1 MNAGYLR
8 TPHLHGD
15 LIAFVA
21 EDDVWLAPVDGGRAW
36 RVSADRVPAASP
48 RFSPDGS
55 LLAWTSRL
63 DGGEPE
69 IQVAPTAGGAARR
82 LTYWG
87 GAKTAVRGWLPS
99 EEPLVLATT
108 EAGEPS
114 MRQTWLHAVPLDGG
128 PATRLPYGP
137 IGGVAFAP
145 GTRFEAA
152 ARSAPVLPEAGALEP
167 IAGATG
173 ESIMGAASL
182 TVATGGGVLLS
193 SVLSSEPARW
203 KRYRGGAAGRLW
215 IDRTGDGEFARL
227 LPEVTASLV
236 CPLWIGDRVA
246 FLSDHEGVANLY
258 SCLPDGTELRR
269 HTDHAEFYARNA
281 TTDGTRVVYQHAGEL
296 WLLDSLEDTPR
307 RLEVRTGGPAAPLR
321 PHPIDPARDLGG
333 LAVDRTGRSSVVEVR
348 GTVHR
353 LTHLDGPATVL
364 AAEPGTRARIP
375 AVPAAAT
382 ESVGAV
388 WVTDA
393 GGEDALE
400 VVPASPDAPG
410 GPVRRLAHGAL
421 GRVLELAVTPDGS
434 TAAVAAHDGR
444 LLLVDLA
451 DGTVRTVT
459 TSREGD
465 VSGLA
470 FSPDSD
476 WLAWSE
482 PGPYPLRRI
491 RLYRRSDN
499 ESATIV
505 DVTDLRFVDL
515 EPVFTLDGRHL
526 AFLSLRTFDPFY
538 DEHDF
543 DLAFIAACRPYL
555 VPLSAHTPS
564 PFGPSLHGRAAGP
577 GTEDGAEPTEAA
589 EVPRTE
595 VDVAGLAQ
603 RVVPFPVRAGQYH
616 SLAAAKGGLL
626 WISEPLTGTLGDAQS
641 PADTAPSRSELVRFD
656 LGRNK
661 AEVLVDGLDDFRV
674 SGDGT
679 RLIFT
684 DGSTS
689 RVVSAERKAGGEGT
703 GPDESLALDLNRLRV
718 EVTPTV
724 EWRQAYDEAAR
735 LMRDHF
741 WRRDMG
747 GVDWAAVTA
756 RYRPLVDRLGSADD
770 FVDLLWEVQGELNT
784 SHAYVLPKDTGGDP
798 KTRQGLLGADLRR
811 TADGHWRI
819 ERILPGEISDTKARS
834 PLAAPGVAA
843 RPGEVLLAV
852 DGRPVDPTTG
862 PAPLLVGTADQP
874 VELLLGP
881 AQDGPT
887 VAAGSDRPADQSDP
901 RPEPR
906 RVVVVPVGDEEP
918 LRYQDWVLRRRAHVR
933 ALSGGRVGYLHV
945 PDMQALGWAQ
955 LFRDLR
961 VETQREAL
969 IVDLRENRGG
979 HTSQLVVEKLAGK
992 VIGWQVADDGA
1003 YGWTYPQHAPRGPLV
1018 AVADEFSGSDGD
1030 IATGAI
1036 KALGLGPV
1044 VGVRTWGGTVGI
1056 DMRYHLVDGTVVTQP
1071 RYATWIEGQ
1080 GWEMENRGV
1089 EPDIE
1094 VVRAPQHWARGE
1106 DPQLDT
1112 AVRLAVESLAGRPA
1126 AVRPTLPPI

>member
-8 TPHLHGD
+8 SPHLHGE
-15 LIAFVA
+15 LITFIA
-21 EDDVWLAPVDGGRAW
+21 EDDVWLAPIDGGRAW
-36 RVSADRVPAASP
+36 RVSADRAPAAGP

-63 DGGEPE
+63 DGDRPE
-69 IQVAPTAGGAARR
+69 VQVAPTSGGATRR

-87 GAKTAVRGWLPS
+87 GMKTSVRGWLPG
-99 EEPLVLATT
+99 EQPLVLATT
-108 EAGEPS
+108 EVGEPS

-128 PATRLPYGP
+128 PAVRLPYGP
-137 IGGVAFAP
+137 VGEITFAP
-145 GTRFEAA
+145 GVRFG
-152 ARSAPVLPEAGALEP
+152 PEP
-167 IAGATG
+167 AGATG
-173 ESIMGAASL
+173 SESVPG
-182 TVATGGGVLLS
+182 TGVALLTGGGVLLS
-193 SVLSSEPARW
+193 SVLASEPARW

-215 IDRTGDGEFARL
+215 IDRTGDGEFVRL
-227 LPEVTASLV
+227 LPELAGSIVA
-236 CPLWIGDRVA
+236 PLWIGDRVA
-246 FLSDHEGVANLY
+246 FLSDHEGIGNVY
-258 SCLPDGTELRR
+258 SCLPEGTDLRR
-269 HTDHAEFYARNA
+269 HTHHTDFYARNA
-281 TTDGTRVVYQHAGEL
+281 TSDGSRIVYQHAGEL
-296 WLLDSLEDTPR
+296 WLLDSLDGEAR
-307 RLEVRTGGPAAPLR
+307 RLDVRTGGPAAQLR
-321 PHPIDPARDLGG
+321 PHLIDTARDLGS
-333 LAVDRTGRSSVVEVR
+333 LAVDHTGRSSVVEVR

-375 AVPAAAT
+375 AIPAGV
-382 ESVGAV
+382 ESDGVSAV
-388 WVTDA
+388 WITDA
-393 GGEDALE
+393 DGEDAIEL
-400 VVPASPDAPG
+400 ASSASETPG
-410 GPVRRLAHGAL
+410 TPGRRLAHGEL

-444 LLLVDLA
+444 LLLVDLT
-451 DGTVRTVT
+451 DGSVRTLT

-491 RLYRRSDN
+491 RLFRRSDN
-499 ESATIV
+499 ENATIV

-515 EPVFTLDGRHL
+515 EPVFTLDGKHL

-577 GTEDGAEPTEAA
+577 VPEGAADSA
-589 EVPRTE
+589 EVDVPPRTE

-641 PADTAPSRSELVRFD
+641 PVDAPTSRSELIRFD
-656 LGRNK
+656 LVRNK
-661 AEVLVDGLDDFRV
+661 TEVLVDGADDFRV

-679 RLIFT
+679 RLVVT
-684 DGSTS
+684 DGPAT
-689 RVVSAERKAGGEGT
+689 RVVSAERKVTGDGT
-703 GPDESLALDLNRLRV
+703 GPDESLVLDLARLRV
-718 EVTPTV
+718 EVTPIV

-784 SHAYVLPKDTGGDP
+784 SHAYVLPRDAEGDP
-798 KTRQGLLGADLRR
+798 KSRQGLLGADLRR
-811 TADGHWRI
+811 TADGRWRI
-819 ERILPGEISDTKARS
+819 ERILPGETSDTKARS
-834 PLAAPGVAA
+834 PLTAPGVAA
-843 RPGEVLLAV
+843 RPGELLLAV
-852 DGRPVDPTTG
+852 NGRPVDPTTG

-874 VELLLGP
+874 VELLIGP
-881 AQDGPT
+881 AEDAPT
-887 VAAGSDRPADQSDP
+887 VAAGSDESAAETNPSAA
-901 RPEPR
+901 PR
-906 RVVVVPVGDEEP
+906 RVVVVPVSDEEP
-918 LRYQDWVLRRRAHVR
+918 LRYQDWVARRRAHVR

-992 VIGWQVADDGA
+992 VIGWQVADDGT

-1030 IATGAI
+1030 IANGAI

-1056 DMRYHLVDGTVVTQP
+1056 DMRYQLVDGTMVTQP

-1080 GWEMENRGV
+1080 GWGMENHGV
-1089 EPDIE
+1089 DPDVE
-1094 VVRAPQHWARGE
+1094 VVRAPQHWVRGE

-1112 AVRLAVESLAGRPA
+1112 AVRIALETLAERPA
-1126 AVRPTLPPI
+1126 AVRPALPPI